1 MQHTTVAYRDR
12 PSRIDT
18 THTRHV
24 LYLGWIYFWEFLLII
39 FLILI
44 KRKFF
49 QIPQGLILKELM
61 DIGMKIYV
69 RLSLDHR
76 RGIKTE
82 ENSKFVAAAWGTEII
97 QFLVALAILH

>member
-1 MQHTTVAYRDR
+1 MQHTTVANRDR
-12 PSRIDT
+12 PSRIDK

-39 FLILI
+39 FLLLI
-44 KRKFF
+44 KRKFS

-61 DIGMKIYV
+61 DTGMKIYV
-69 RLSLDHR
+69 RLSLDQR

-82 ENSKFVAAAWGTEII
+82 ENSKFVAAAGG
-97 QFLVALAILH
+97 QKLFNFLSR